1 MLLRVGTRGSKLSL
15 IQTDLVIERLRRDNP
30 QLTVEKKI
38 IETTGDKDQRT
49 PLFYMGQKGIFEK
62 EVNQAV
68 LDRKVDLA
76 VHSMKDLPV
85 FDTNTTLT
93 IAGMLERGSPAD
105 ALVSRGNRPLEELE
119 PGSVVGTSS
128 LLRQAQL
135 KRARPD
141 LKTGPIR
148 GNVETRVL
156 KVEKGEFDAVIL
168 AEAGLVRLGL
178 ASKITETLSTDD
190 FTPAPGQG
198 IIAPV
203 VRRDSVQLLQMMD
216 MVEHRQTRAEGD
228 AERQLVNVLE
238 GGCKVPIGALAR
250 SVGDRILLTACVLSV
265 DGEERLE
272 AKRTAGLEDAAR
284 LGREVGEELIGQGAK
299 RLEEAW
305 RKLYPGATF

>member
-15 IQTDLVIERLRRDNP
+15 IQTDLVIERLRQNNP
-30 QLTVEKKI
+30 KLTVEKKI
-38 IETTGDKDQRT
+38 IETTGDQDQRT

-85 FDTNTTLT
+85 FDTNTSLT
-93 IAGMLERGSPAD
+93 IAGLPERGSPAD
-105 ALVSRGNRPLEELE
+105 ALVSQGNRTLEELE

-141 LKTGPIR
+141 LKTRPIR
-148 GNVETRVL
+148 GNVETRVR

-168 AEAGLVRLGL
+168 AEAGLARLGL

-203 VRRDSVQLLQMMD
+203 ARRDNVQLIQMLEK
-216 MVEHRQTRAEGD
+216 VQHRQTRAEAE
-228 AERQLVNVLE
+228 AERQLVSLLE
-238 GGCKVPIGALAR
+238 GGCKVPIGALALTM
-250 SVGDRILLTACVLSV
+250 GDRIQLTACVLSV
-265 DGEERLE
+265 DGKERLE
-272 AKRTAGLEDAAR
+272 AKKTARLEDAAR
-284 LGREVGEELIGQGAK
+284 LGREVGEELLGQGAK